1 MFRIRNPHI
10 TETLKRVREAIDK
23 AKNGKTY
30 SIQHIFDIG
39 VVVDMSFV
47 KVENIDV
54 SKVKEITLD
63 DVYSEYNFD
72 VVVECIDVVVA
83 EMSVGY
89 KVLDIG
95 KGLLIHSKE
104 WSVLLLKG
112 DVKEYEDIIYGD
124 DVKSKVH

>member
-1 MFRIRNPHI
+1 
-10 TETLKRVREAIDK
+10 
-23 AKNGKTY
+23 
-30 SIQHIFDIG
+30 
-39 VVVDMSFV
+39 MSFV
-47 KVENIDV
+47 KVEHIDV

-104 WSVLLLKG
+104 VVCVTIKG
-112 DVKEYEDIIYGD
+112 RCKRL
-124 DVKSKVH
+124 